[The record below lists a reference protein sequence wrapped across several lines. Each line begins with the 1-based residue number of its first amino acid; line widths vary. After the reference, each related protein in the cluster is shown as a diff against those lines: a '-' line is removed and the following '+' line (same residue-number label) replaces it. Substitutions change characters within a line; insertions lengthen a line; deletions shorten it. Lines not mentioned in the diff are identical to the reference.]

1 MQWKGRRQ
9 STNVQDRRGER
20 VSRAGGNPAVT
31 SALLSFF
38 LRSSGKTKLVVV
50 LIALFGLAFCR
61 GPMLQILGFSS
72 APSTTYVAN
81 ASDKEMK
88 AYLSTMMGDNETV
101 WADILPQYDLRFRP
115 AQMTIYAQ
123 RIDMPGGYADA
134 RMGPFYLPANETIYI
149 DPSFFTE
156 MKEKFGATGDFA
168 EAYVVA
174 HEYGHHIQNIMGRL
188 QELHSSHGKVSQ
200 RDFNRHSVR
209 VELQADFLA
218 GVFARHADTTFKQFL
233 EAGDIEEAMRCAE
246 AIGDDR
252 LQQQAQG
259 KVVRDSFTHGTSKQ
273 RAYWFNKGY
282 STGDLREGEAL
293 YSLPYDQL

>member
-1 MQWKGRRQ
+1 
-9 STNVQDRRGER
+9 
-20 VSRAGGNPAVT
+20 
-31 SALLSFF
+31 
-38 LRSSGKTKLVVV
+38 
-50 LIALFGLAFCR
+50 
-61 GPMLQILGFSS
+61 MLQMLGFSS
-72 APSTTYVAN
+72 APTHSYHESQ
-81 ASDKEMK
+81 SDLTMK
-88 AYLSTMMGDNETV
+88 TYLSTMMGDNETV
-101 WADILPQYDLRFRP
+101 WIKILPQYGLKFRP
-115 AQMTIYAQ
+115 AQMTIYTQ

-188 QELHSSHGKVSQ
+188 KELHSSHGKVSQ
-200 RDFNRHSVR
+200 REFNRHSVR

-218 GVFARHADTTFKQFL
+218 GLFAHHADETFKEFL

-282 STGDLREGEAL
+282 STGDLRAGEAL